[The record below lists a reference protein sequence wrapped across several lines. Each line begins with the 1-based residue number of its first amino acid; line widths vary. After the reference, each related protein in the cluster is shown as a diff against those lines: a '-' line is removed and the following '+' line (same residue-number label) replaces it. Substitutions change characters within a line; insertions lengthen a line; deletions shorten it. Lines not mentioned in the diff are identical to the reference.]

1 MRRGNWGRFPGL
13 LFVAL
18 ERFATNFHAAS
29 EDRAILDDDARG
41 INIALYASCG
51 AEHDAVAPAQI
62 SLDVSAHYNFARFD
76 VRLDVTV
83 WSDGDASFAHV
94 HRAN

>member
-1 MRRGNWGRFPGL
+1 MRRGNRGRFPGL
-13 LFVAL
+13 LLVAL
-18 ERFATNFHAAS
+18 ERLATNFHTAS
-29 EDRAILDDDARG
+29 EDRTILDYDARG
-41 INIALYASCG
+41 INIALYASCS

-62 SLDVSAHYNFARFD
+62 SLDVSAHNNFARFD
-76 VRLDVTV
+76 VRLDVAV